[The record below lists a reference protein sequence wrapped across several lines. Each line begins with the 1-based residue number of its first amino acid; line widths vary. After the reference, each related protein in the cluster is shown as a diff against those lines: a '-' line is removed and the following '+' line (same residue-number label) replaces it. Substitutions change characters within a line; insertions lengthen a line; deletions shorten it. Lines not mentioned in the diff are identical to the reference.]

1 MMKEIFYKYK
11 MCILIMG
18 ILAAGIVYGVCPGNF
33 SFFMR
38 QAAVMI
44 FLTVGVSLE
53 CISGDFDLAFT
64 AQISAASLIGVFMI
78 SKGIPVVV
86 SCGMIFVFNGLVGCL
101 KGFLLVKMRMPSII
115 FSLALQMILANFCAG
130 ITDNSSIVIVQLKE
144 LYRNAPMNLVCTI
157 LVILGASAAFFFLE
171 QTYYGKYCRMLGEN
185 LELAKMS
192 GLKCTEISMLI
203 HAAVSVYFS
212 VPTILLM
219 LYTGSG
225 SSSLG
230 GDYLYKVLAAVC
242 LGQNMVRREKES
254 VAGMA
259 LGAVTVVL
267 FTCILTARGYLNR
280 WENILAGIT
289 ILACLSISSR
299 IRPLKEIRKV

>member
-1 MMKEIFYKYK
+1 MMRKFFYKYK
-11 MCILIMG
+11 MCLLITGTLAVGMLYG
-18 ILAAGIVYGVCPGNF
+18 ICPGNF
-33 SFFMR
+33 TFFMR
-38 QAAVMI
+38 QAVVMI
-44 FLTVGVSLE
+44 FLTIGVSLE
-53 CISGDFDLAFT
+53 CICGDFDLAFA
-64 AQISAASLIGVFMI
+64 AQISAASLIGIFMI
-78 SKGIPVVV
+78 SKGIPVAV

-130 ITDNSSIVIVQLKE
+130 ITDNSSIVIVALKE

-157 LVILGASAAFFFLE
+157 LVILGAAAAFFFLE

-185 LELAKMS
+185 LELAKTS

-203 HAAVSVYFS
+203 HVAASVYFS

-230 GDYLYKVLAAVC
+230 MDYLYKVLAAVC
-242 LGQNMVRREKES
+242 LGGNMVHREKEG
-254 VAGMA
+254 VAGMIF
-259 LGAVTVVL
+259 GAVTVVL
-267 FTCILTARGYLNR
+267 FTCILTAKGYLNR
-280 WENILAGIT
+280 WENILEGII
-289 ILACLSISSR
+289 ILVCLSLSSR
-299 IRPLKEIRKV
+299 IKPAKE